1 MSFFSAPSII
11 LTEKYPSTVIVEVEL
26 PEEDPAIQLY
36 RVTLENGNANQS
48 CTILAY
54 SSPLTCE
61 ISDLTPGASHTVE
74 VKACIRGDSVCST
87 RKETFVVKPP
97 GELSFSLIG

>member
-11 LTEKYPSTVIVEVEL
+11 LTEKYPSTVIVEIEQ

-36 RVTLENGNANQS
+36 RVTLENGNPNQT

-61 ISDLTPGASHTVE
+61 INDLTPGASHTVE
-74 VKACIRGDSVCST
+74 VKACIRGDDVYST
-87 RKETFVVKPP
+87 RKETFAVKPP
-97 GELSFSLIG
+97 GELSFSLIA